1 MSAVPLAEAR
11 DETEFGG
18 KAVQL
23 GVAVRAGLPVP
34 PGAALAAEFVD
45 ALAAGEPTAAAE
57 LETVAASVAW
67 PVAVRSSA
75 VGEDSA
81 DASFA
86 GQHLTQLNV
95 RDAAGLAEAVAAV
108 WASARSEAALA
119 YRARL
124 GIDGQPRTGVVV
136 QALLDPAV
144 AGVLFTRNPLNGAD
158 ERVIEASWGLGEVVV
173 AGSVIPDRF
182 RIARDGTVLERMPG
196 WKTVAL
202 RPSAAGGTVEE
213 PVAANLV
220 EQLCLDDR
228 RLADLHALASRCEHV
243 FGGGRDLEWAFAE
256 QTLYLL
262 QCRAVTR

>member
-1 MSAVPLAEAR
+1 MSVVPLADAR

-23 GVAVRAGLPVP
+23 GAALRAGLPVP
-34 PGAALAAEFVD
+34 PGTALAA
-45 ALAAGEPTAAAE
+45 ALVEAVAAGDPAATAE
-57 LETVAASVAW
+57 LETLAARVAW

-81 DASFA
+81 EASFA

-95 RDAAGLAEAVAAV
+95 RDAARLAEAVAAV
-108 WASARSEAALA
+108 WASAHSEAALS

-124 GIDGQPRTGVVV
+124 GIHGHPRTGVVV
-136 QALLDPAV
+136 QRLLEPEV

-158 ERVIEASWGLGEVVV
+158 ERVVEASWGLGEAVV
-173 AGSVIPDRF
+173 AGTVVPDRF
-182 RIARDGTVLERMPG
+182 RIARDGTVLERAPG
-196 WKTVAL
+196 WKQVAL
-202 RPSAAGGTVEE
+202 RQSADGGTVEE
-213 PVAANLV
+213 LVTSDRV
-220 EQLCLDDR
+220 EQLCLDDSQ
-228 RLADLHALASRCEHV
+228 LAELHGLASRCEES
-243 FGGGRDLEWAFAE
+243 FGAGRDLEWAFAD

>member
-1 MSAVPLAEAR
+1 MNAVPLAEAR

-23 GVAVRAGLPVP
+23 SAALRVGLPVP
-34 PGAALAAEFVD
+34 PGVALAATLVEAV
-45 ALAAGEPTAAAE
+45 AAGDAAATTE
-57 LETVAASVAW
+57 LETVAARVVW

-81 DASFA
+81 KASFA

-95 RDAAGLAEAVAAV
+95 RDPARLAEAVTAV
-108 WASARSEAALA
+108 WASARSEAAVS
-119 YRARL
+119 YRRRL
-124 GIDGQPRTGVVV
+124 GIDGQPRIGVVV
-136 QALLDPAV
+136 QGLLDPEV

-158 ERVIEASWGLGEVVV
+158 ERIVEASWGLGEAVV

-182 RIARDGTVLERMPG
+182 RIARDGTVLEQTPG

-202 RPSAAGGTVEE
+202 RPSADGGTSEE
-213 PVAANLV
+213 PVAADLV
-220 EQLCLDDR
+220 QQLCLDGR
-228 RLADLHALASRCEHV
+228 QLAELHGLATRCEDS
-243 FGGGRDLEWAFAE
+243 FGAGRDLEWAFTG
-256 QTLYLL
+256 QTLNLL